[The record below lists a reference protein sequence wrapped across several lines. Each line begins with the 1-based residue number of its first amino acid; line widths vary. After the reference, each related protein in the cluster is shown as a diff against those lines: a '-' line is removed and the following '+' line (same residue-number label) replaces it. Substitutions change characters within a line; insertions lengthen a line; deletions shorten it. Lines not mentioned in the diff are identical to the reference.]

1 MFHARSLIAA
11 AALFTALSSAHA
23 QTPAKPSGSSA
34 GAMQDMMQGGQMMDM
49 GREGMARMGGPNAQ
63 EDAKNRGTVGIA
75 LALETDAVGAPGRL
89 VVRGVE
95 PQSPAHYAGIMRG
108 DRIVAVDGQSVDGKK
123 LDEAANMIRGEPG
136 NAVKLG
142 LDRAGAARE
151 VTLTRVEAQR
161 RPQRGMGRM
170 GGMGERGG
178 MGNMRGM
185 GNMGSA
191 GQMGGMMDMMRMH
204 QGMMGSGP
212 GGNAAE
218 PQR

>member
-1 MFHARSLIAA
+1 
-11 AALFTALSSAHA
+11 
-23 QTPAKPSGSSA
+23 
-34 GAMQDMMQGGQMMDM
+34 MQDMMHGGQMM
-49 GREGMARMGGPNAQ
+49 GGTNAQ
-63 EDAKNRGTVGIA
+63 EDAKNRGTIGIA

-142 LDRAGAARE
+142 LDRDGAARE
-151 VTLTRVEAQR
+151 VTLTRVESQR
-161 RPQRGMGRM
+161 RPQREMGRGMGD
-170 GGMGERGG
+170 RGG
-178 MGNMRGM
+178 MNGM
-185 GNMGSA
+185 GDR
-191 GQMGGMMDMMRMH
+191 GGMMDMMRMH

-212 GGNAAE
+212 GGTAAE
-218 PQR
+218 PQH